1 MRGTALGACVAL
13 VDLPLRMAGA
23 LAGLVA
29 GPLVISRFIYWGNQL
44 SARYPYIDLRHEISS
59 EQFTVCCSKES
70 H

>member
-29 GPLVISRFIYWGNQL
+29 GPFGYQSVYLLGESAVCSL
-44 SARYPYIDLRHEISS
+44 SLY
-59 EQFTVCCSKES
+59 
-70 H
+70 

>member
-29 GPLVISRFIYWGNQL
+29 GPFIYWGNQL